1 MCAGFVNFYGVK
13 NYYCNVQTYK
23 SFGIWTRRKTDRTDI
38 RMKRVIN
45 LLVFLVVLLQ
55 AATGFA
61 GQQLDAVYPYSLERQ
76 EIHAVTGRS
85 TLPLFINLTSYD
97 VPHRQQA
104 EVSVKLPEGFSALPK
119 EGWLVYKGGASA
131 RWQTEPDYGQ
141 NFDLLYLQAEEGVAS
156 GSKEIGITV
165 AGNGWEERKNISFT
179 FDAAGETVGEPQ
191 SEKKKPDTK
200 NFNWYI
206 QSVMLPVDVF
216 GRRDDRAENG
226 VVYIRDTT
234 LESFRNRMK
243 GDGATNWSAVFNH
256 PATFILLDMRNPQR
270 DIRVLKFKA
279 QLLDRGTGQVVE
291 GLITAGTTN
300 HDTGEGWAGKTGDG
314 AETTALIS
322 LDGKKTQAFILP
334 LYVDY
339 FRILEGEYTLRVT
352 VSGGGQE
359 KIQEVPLTIARKHSL
374 GLLAVGFAFA
384 CFLISLL
391 LLLRLKQCVFSIG
404 AKGAIT
410 VALFAAISFGGIALP
425 STILGDLIHALL
437 GPFSG
442 LVTGLLSGIMQY
454 LLIVSLLVLY
464 RKPGV
469 LTLLY
474 VIKFMLSG
482 IMFGHFTPIGVLSTS
497 IYIVVTEF
505 LLWASGFY
513 KKKTLDTKYMIFVAI
528 VLGLGDALITFV
540 NFEQMMFFYRL
551 YYADWF
557 LAMYMIVNGLLYSSI
572 GSWIGFKTGIKLRQ
586 VVSE

>member
-1 MCAGFVNFYGVK
+1 MNQFILC
-13 NYYCNVQTYK
+13 
-23 SFGIWTRRKTDRTDI
+23 
-38 RMKRVIN
+38 
-45 LLVFLVVLLQ
+45 VLLSVLLLTN
-55 AATGFA
+55 ATVFA
-61 GQQLDAVYPYSLERQ
+61 GQQLDAVYPYSLEQ
-76 EIHAVTGRS
+76 QKIQTVTGRS
-85 TLPLFINLTSYD
+85 TLPLYINLTNFD
-97 VPHRQQA
+97 VPRMQQA
-104 EVSVKLPEGFSALPK
+104 EVSVRLPKGFSALPK
-119 EGWLVYKGGASA
+119 EGWQVYAGGASA
-131 RWQTEPDYGQ
+131 RWQLEADYGQ
-141 NFDLLYLQAEEGVAS
+141 NFDLLYLQADEGAVS
-156 GSKEIGITV
+156 GTKEIEIAVT
-165 AGNGWEERKNISFT
+165 GNGWEERKNIT
-179 FDAAGETVGEPQ
+179 FAYDAAGETVGQPQ
-191 SEKKKPDTK
+191 SEIKKPDAK
-200 NFNWYI
+200 KFNWHI
-206 QSVMLPVDVF
+206 QSGILQVDVY
-216 GRRDDRAENG
+216 GRRDDRAESG
-226 VVYIRDTT
+226 VIYVRDTT

-256 PATFILLDMRNPQR
+256 PATFLLLDMRNPQR

-279 QLLDRGTGQVVE
+279 QLLDRATGEVVE

-300 HDTGEGWAGKTGDG
+300 HDTGEGWAGKASEE

-322 LDGKKTQAFILP
+322 LDGKKSQAFILP

-339 FRILEGEYTLRVT
+339 FKILEGEYTLRVT
-352 VSGGGQE
+352 VSGGEQQ

-374 GLLAVGFAFA
+374 GLFAVGFAFV
-384 CFLISLL
+384 CFLITLL
-391 LLLRLKQCVFSIG
+391 LLLRLKKCVFTIG

-410 VALFAAISFGGIALP
+410 VALFAAISFGGVALP
-425 STILGDLIHALL
+425 STILGDLVHALL

-474 VIKFMLSG
+474 VLKFMLSG
-482 IMFGHFTPIGVLSTS
+482 IMFGHFSPIGVLSTS
-497 IYIVVTEF
+497 VYIVVTEF
-505 LLWASGFY
+505 LLWVSGFY
-513 KKKTLDTKYMIFVAI
+513 KKESLDAKYMFFVAI

-557 LAMYMIVNGLLYSSI
+557 LAMYMVVNGLLYSSI

>member
-1 MCAGFVNFYGVK
+1 
-13 NYYCNVQTYK
+13 
-23 SFGIWTRRKTDRTDI
+23 
-38 RMKRVIN
+38 MKRLIT
-45 LLVFLVVLLQ
+45 LLVFLLLLLQ
-55 AATGFA
+55 VTAGFA
-61 GQQLDAVYPYSLERQ
+61 GRQLDAVYPYSLEKQQIRT
-76 EIHAVTGRS
+76 VTGRS
-85 TLPLFINLTSYD
+85 TLPLYVNLTSYD
-97 VPHRQQA
+97 IPRMQQA

-119 EGWLVYKGGASA
+119 EGWQIYKGGASA
-131 RWQTEPDYGQ
+131 YWQTEAWYGQ
-141 NFDLLYLQAEEGVAS
+141 NFDLLYLQADEGAVS
-156 GSKEIGITV
+156 GTKEIEITV
-165 AGNGWEERKNISFT
+165 SGNGWEERKSINFT
-179 FDAAGETVGEPQ
+179 YDAAGETIGQPQ
-191 SEKKKPDTK
+191 PEGRKPDK
-200 NFNWYI
+200 AKFNWYI
-206 QSVMLPVDVF
+206 QSVTLPVDVY

-226 VVYIRDTT
+226 VVYVRDTT
-234 LESFRNRMK
+234 FESFRNRMK

-256 PATFILLDMRNPQR
+256 PATFLLLDMRNPQR

-279 QLLDRGTGQVVE
+279 QLLDRVSGQVVE

-300 HDTGEGWAGKTGDG
+300 HDTGEGWAGKTGEG

-322 LDGKKTQAFILP
+322 LDGKKSQAFILP

-339 FRILEGEYTLRVT
+339 FTILEGDYTLRVT
-352 VSGGGQE
+352 VSGGDQQ

-374 GLLAVGFAFA
+374 GLFAVGFAFV
-384 CFLISLL
+384 CFLITLL

-425 STILGDLIHALL
+425 STILGDLVHALL

-474 VIKFMLSG
+474 VLKFMLSG
-482 IMFGHFTPIGVLSTS
+482 IMFGHFSPIGVLSTS
-497 IYIVVTEF
+497 VYIVVTEF
-505 LLWASGFY
+505 LLWVSGFY
-513 KKKTLDTKYMIFVAI
+513 KKENLDTKYMFFVAL

-557 LAMYMIVNGLLYSSI
+557 LAMYMLVNGLLYSSI
-572 GSWIGFKTGIKLRQ
+572 GSWIGFKTGTKLRQ